1 MDRVSVPSVGVSLSA
16 PLRVVGLVGHYPT
29 NYLMRR
35 RPLKKRI
42 APLPRRDYRVL
53 RHLSMEYPRL
63 FGEYL
68 RITTSFAVGLNPLD
82 LHALSTPL
90 AFILS

>member
-29 NYLMRR
+29 NYLMRH

-53 RHLSMEYPRL
+53 RHLSMEYPQL

-68 RITTSFAVGLNPLD
+68 CITTSFAVGLNPLD